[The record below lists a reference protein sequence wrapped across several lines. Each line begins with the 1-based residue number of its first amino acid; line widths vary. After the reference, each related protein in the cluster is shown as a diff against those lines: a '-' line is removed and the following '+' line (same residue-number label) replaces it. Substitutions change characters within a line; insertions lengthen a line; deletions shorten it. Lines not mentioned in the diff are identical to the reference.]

1 MLKKF
6 PKKDRKW
13 LHILLLLGW
22 LVIAVGLRFA
32 HLEEKSLS
40 SIEVSTLGFSLGH
53 GFQEVPLDRVI
64 SLDTLLSPLQSFPI
78 TSSREVVDRLMSES
92 NHPPLYFLLTHWW
105 LNFLGIKGESAL
117 VWEGRSLSAIFGAA
131 SIPAMFGLGW
141 LAFRSLLVG
150 QIAAALMAVSPYGI
164 YLAQEARHYTLT
176 IFWIIASLSCL
187 LVAIRSIERRI
198 HLPISI
204 VLVWIVVNSLGIVT
218 HYFFALALCAEGCVI
233 SAFWLRDFYS
243 NKSFPSGYWWR
254 IYAVIAGTAIG
265 CLVWFP
271 VVASAS
277 DHNELTDWIA
287 TDFDLDEIWQPIPRL
302 LGWWITMV
310 FLLPVEGTNLPVTL
324 LSGLV
329 LLTVLLWVFPALIR
343 GWRIQMAS
351 LSSRLSMQ
359 VLGGFLVGAIAIFL
373 IVIYGSGKDLSLA
386 ARYHFVYF
394 PALIVLLGAAL
405 AICWQESNG
414 RNWQARGKKVVVA
427 ILVMGLL
434 GGLTVISNY
443 GYQKSQRADL
453 LADYIQARSQM
464 PVSIAMTY
472 ETHAELRKLI
482 SLGMEFE
489 RSQDKGIQ
497 PQFLLVRQKKDSS
510 PTLPSSL
517 ATALEQISQPLDL
530 WAVDLKIDSREL
542 EALNCDREQASHP
555 DISGY
560 KYQLYHCRQKTIT

>member
-6 PKKDRKW
+6 PNKERKW
-13 LHILLLLGW
+13 LHLLLLFGW
-22 LVIAVGLRFA
+22 LAIGIGLRFDN
-32 HLEEKSLS
+32 LWEKSLS

-53 GFQEVPLDRVI
+53 GFQAIPLNRVI
-64 SLDTLLSPLQSFPI
+64 DLETLLSPLQSFPI
-78 TSSREVVDRLMSES
+78 TSAREVVTRLMSES

-105 LNFLGIKGESAL
+105 LNLLGLQGESAL

-131 SIPAMFGLGW
+131 SIPAMFGFGW
-141 LAFRSLLVG
+141 LAFRYLLVG

-176 IFWIIASLSCL
+176 ILWIIASLSCL
-187 LVAIRSIERRI
+187 LVAIRCIERRM
-198 HLPISI
+198 HLPIPI
-204 VLVWIVVNSLGIVT
+204 VCIWIVINILGIAT
-218 HYFFALALCAEGCVI
+218 HYFFALALGAEVCVI

-243 NKSFPSGYWWR
+243 SKRFSNRYWWR
-254 IYAVIAGTAIG
+254 IYAVIAGTFIG

-271 VVASAS
+271 VVADAS
-277 DHNELTDWIA
+277 HQNELTDWLA
-287 TDFDLDEIWQPIPRL
+287 TDFDLDEIWQPIPRF

-329 LLTVLLWVFPALIR
+329 LLTVLLWVLPALIR
-343 GWRIQMAS
+343 GWRVQMET
-351 LSSRLSMQ
+351 LPSRLGMQ
-359 VLGGFLVGAIAIFL
+359 VLGGFLIGALAIFL
-373 IVIYGSGKDLSLA
+373 VVIYALGKDLSLA

-394 PALIVLLGAAL
+394 PALVLLVATAL
-405 AICWQESNG
+405 AICWQEANES
-414 RNWQARGKKVVVA
+414 NWQARGKKVVVA
-427 ILVMGLL
+427 ILLMGFC

-464 PVSIAMTY
+464 PVLIAMTY

-482 SLGMEFE
+482 SVGMEFE
-489 RSQDKGIQ
+489 RSPDEGIE
-497 PQFLLVRQKKDSS
+497 PKFLLVKTKEDISQ
-510 PTLPSSL
+510 TLPSSL
-517 ATALEQISQPLDL
+517 TTALEQNSQPLDL
-530 WAVDLKIDSREL
+530 WAVDLDIDSERL
-542 EALNCDREQASHP
+542 EVLNCEREKTSHP

-560 KYQLYHCRQKTIT
+560 EYQLYHCRRKTIT

>member
-6 PKKDRKW
+6 PKKKRKW
-13 LHILLLLGW
+13 LHILLLFGW
-22 LVIAVGLRFA
+22 LAIGVGLRFDN
-32 HLEEKSLS
+32 LWEKSLS

-53 GFQEVPLDRVI
+53 GFQQVPLDRVI
-64 SLDTLLSPLQSFPI
+64 SLDTLLFPLQNFPI
-78 TSSREVVDRLMSES
+78 TSSREVVDRLTSES

-105 LNFLGIKGESAL
+105 LNLLGLQGESAL
-117 VWEGRSLSAIFGAA
+117 IWEGRSLSAIFGAA

-150 QIAAALMAVSPYGI
+150 QMAAALMAVSPYGI

-176 IFWIIASLSCL
+176 ILWIIASLSCL
-187 LVAIRSIERRI
+187 LVAIRCIERRT

-204 VLVWIVVNSLGIVT
+204 VFVWIVVNSLGIAT

-233 SAFWLRDFYS
+233 SAFWLKDFYS
-243 NKSFPSGYWWR
+243 SKRFPSGYWWR
-254 IYAVIAGTAIG
+254 IYAAIVGTAIG
-265 CLVWFP
+265 CLVWLP

-277 DHNELTDWIA
+277 HHNELTDWIA

-302 LGWWITMV
+302 LVWWITMV
-310 FLLPVEGTNLPVTL
+310 FLLPVEGTNLPVTV

-329 LLTVLLWVFPALIR
+329 LLTVLVWVLPALIR
-343 GWRIQMAS
+343 GWRVQMAS

-359 VLGGFLVGAIAIFL
+359 ILGGFLVGAIAIFL
-373 IVIYGSGKDLSLA
+373 VVIYGLGKDLSLA

-394 PALIVLLGAAL
+394 PALIVLLGAVL

-414 RNWQARGKKVVVA
+414 KNWQARGTKVVVT
-427 ILVMGLL
+427 ILVMGLF
-434 GGLTVISNY
+434 GALTVSSNY

-453 LADYIQARSQM
+453 LTDYIQARSQM
-464 PVSIAMTY
+464 PVLIAMTY

-489 RSQDKGIQ
+489 RSPNQSIQ
-497 PQFLLVRQKKDSS
+497 PQFLLVRQQQDSS
-510 PTLPSSL
+510 PIPPSL
-517 ATALEQISQPLDL
+517 TTALEQISQPLAL
-530 WAVDLKIDSREL
+530 WTVDLNIDSHQL
-542 EALNCDREQASHP
+542 ATLNCEPEQASHP

-560 KYQLYHCRQKTIT
+560 KYQLYHCRRKTIT

>member
-13 LHILLLLGW
+13 LHILLLSGW
-22 LVIAVGLRFA
+22 LVIGVGLRFA

-40 SIEVSTLGFSLGH
+40 SIEVSTLGFSLGR
-53 GFQEVPLDRVI
+53 GFQEVPLERVI
-64 SLDTLLSPLQSFPI
+64 SLDTLLSPLQSFPT
-78 TSSREVVDRLMSES
+78 TSWREVVARLASES

-105 LNFLGIKGESAL
+105 LNLLELQGESAL

-131 SIPAMFGLGW
+131 SIPAIFGLGW

-176 IFWIIASLSCL
+176 ILWIIASLSCL
-187 LVAIRSIERRI
+187 FVAISSVERRT

-204 VLVWIVVNSLGIVT
+204 ACIWIVVNSLGIAT

-233 SAFWLRDFYS
+233 SAFWLRDCYS
-243 NKSFPSGYWWR
+243 SKSFPGGYWWR
-254 IYAVIAGTAIG
+254 IYAVIAGTASG

-271 VVASAS
+271 AVTSTS
-277 DHNELTDWIA
+277 HNELTDWIA

-302 LGWWITMV
+302 LGWWITMA

-343 GWRIQMAS
+343 GWRTQIAS
-351 LSSRLSMQ
+351 LSSRLAMQ

-373 IVIYGSGKDLSLA
+373 VIIYGLAKDLSLA

-394 PALIVLLGAAL
+394 PALIVLLGAVL

-434 GGLTVISNY
+434 GALTVTSNY

-453 LADYIQARSQM
+453 LADYIQARSPM

-482 SLGMEFE
+482 SVGMEFE
-489 RSQDKGIQ
+489 RSQDKGIK
-497 PQFLLVRQKKDSS
+497 PKFLLVQRKKDGSQ
-510 PTLPSSL
+510 TLPPSL
-517 ATALEQISQPLDL
+517 TTALEQISQPLAL

-542 EALNCDREQASHP
+542 EALNCEEEKASHP
-555 DISGY
+555 HISGY
-560 KYQLYHCRQKTIT
+560 KYQLYHCP